1 MTIMT
6 VKTGIM
12 GFQPRRMTWVCLR
25 EFSMIAPRP
34 NTWLDALHAYVPGKS
49 KAGGDCPVVK
59 LSSNENPLGPSP
71 RAVAAMAAAAG
82 DAHRYPDPTA
92 RLLRGALADL
102 HGLDPDRI
110 VCGTGSD
117 ELLTLVAQAYAAPGD
132 EVLYV
137 RHGFM
142 VYPIAAR
149 RCGALPVEAP
159 DTNYT
164 ADVDAILAQV
174 TGKTRV
180 VYLAN
185 PNNPTGTVILRDA
198 VRRLHAGLPS
208 SVVLVLDAAYAE
220 YIDHPDYDSGLDLAK
235 TAPNVLH
242 TRTFSKIYG
251 LASERIGWAT
261 GPRAIID
268 TLNKIRAPFN
278 VCTTGQAGAVAALSD
293 TAWVAQAKAHND
305 HWRTRLTQAFSAL
318 GLNPVPSAANFILV
332 HVPEG
337 LGVSAA
343 QANAYLEE
351 HGVLVRYLPNQGLPD
366 CLRISIGTEAENTRM
381 LEVLSACLKL

>member
-1 MTIMT
+1 
-6 VKTGIM
+6 
-12 GFQPRRMTWVCLR
+12 
-25 EFSMIAPRP
+25 MIAPRP

-49 KAGGDCPVVK
+49 KAGGTHPIVK

-71 RAVAAMAAAAG
+71 RAVDAMMAAAS

-92 RLLRGALADL
+92 RLLREALASL
-102 HGLDPDRI
+102 HGLEPSRI

-117 ELLTLVAQAYAAPGD
+117 ELLVLTAQAYAAPGD

-149 RCGALPVEAP
+149 RCGALPIEAP
-159 DTNYT
+159 DTDYT

-180 VYLAN
+180 VFLAN

-220 YIDHPDYDSGLDLAK
+220 YIDHPDYECGLELAK

-242 TRTFSKIYG
+242 CRTFSKIYG
-251 LASERIGWAT
+251 LASERIGWVT
-261 GPRAIID
+261 GPQAIID

-278 VCTTGQAGAVAALSD
+278 VSTTGQAGAVAALAD
-293 TAWVAQAKAHND
+293 TQWVAQAKAHND
-305 HWRTRLTQAFSAL
+305 HWRSRLTGAFSDL

-332 HVPEG
+332 HFPHSV
-337 LGVSAA
+337 GVTAA
-343 QANAYLEE
+343 QASAYLEE
-351 HGVLVRYLPNQGLPD
+351 NGVLVRYLPNQGLPE
-366 CLRISIGTEAENTRM
+366 CLRISIGTETENNRM
-381 LEVLSACLKL
+381 LEVLRACLTS